1 MSRLSLFFFITFCQR
16 LSVKLE
22 VNEKITL
29 DLNDKTASF
38 KTNMSPGRYKGDK
51 QTRLSLKTVQP
62 NMQSVLIFFNFCP
75 SLPSLVFIVLLK
87 CFSAVLSGY
96 FYILGDLVAFYIHI
110 CLNLAKIRETVPST
124 RHPPNI

>member
-1 MSRLSLFFFITFCQR
+1 
-16 LSVKLE
+16 VKLE